1 MTDSGFKINVS
12 INELDLIAPYNH
24 VHHAQILH
32 FVERARTEW
41 IASLGFPMEYWFSVG
56 ILPVV
61 RALAVEY
68 LREVKV
74 GEYQISCECL
84 ELARRNLTLHQEI
97 VNSKGK
103 AVITAEVNLMFIDV
117 KTGRGAVLD
126 QALSSRIV
134 PVL

>member
-12 INELDLIAPYNH
+12 ITEQDLIAPYNH

-56 ILPVV
+56 IFPVV
-61 RALAVEY
+61 RAMSIEY
-68 LREVKV
+68 LREVKL
-74 GEYQISCECL
+74 GEHQISCHCL
-84 ELARRNLTLHQEI
+84 ELARRNLFIHQEI
-97 VNSKGK
+97 LNDQGK
-103 AVITAEVNLMFIDV
+103 VLVTAEVNLMFIDV

-126 QALSSRIV
+126 QALSSRIAPTV
-134 PVL
+134 